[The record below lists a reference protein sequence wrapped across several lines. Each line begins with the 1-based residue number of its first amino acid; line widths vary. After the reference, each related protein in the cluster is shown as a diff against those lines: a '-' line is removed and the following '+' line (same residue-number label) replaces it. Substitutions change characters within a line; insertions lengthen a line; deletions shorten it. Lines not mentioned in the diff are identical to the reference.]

1 MKHVYL
7 ASLTVATLLSSCM
20 ALNTNKKTQTSAAE
34 PSATPASTEV
44 TVTPPATA
52 PSSAPK
58 INATAPAPAKT
69 HNVRHRSRLYGRLSG
84 EWTIVKAGKTSVP
97 FEEEMPYLI
106 FNEKQWEF
114 YASNGCNILNG
125 TFVYTGEKNIRFESV
140 LSTMKYC
147 PDVPYEAE
155 INTVLSDD
163 NTVTAK
169 IEQSGRETYLNL
181 LNADGQTVLR
191 LRRHN
196 LDFLNGQWNVRKIGN
211 SDVSD
216 AGVSIFFDVP
226 ELKVHGNSGCNYF
239 NGALE
244 IDPYRTSSIS
254 FKNMA
259 VTMRACPNLDIE
271 TKFLVALE
279 QVSQVKNSGSNQVYL
294 VDRQGHTVLTLIKAE
309 DK

>member
-1 MKHVYL
+1 MKHIYL
-7 ASLTVATLLSSCM
+7 ASMIAATLLSSCS
-20 ALNTNKKTQTSAAE
+20 ALNTNKKSQASVAE
-34 PSATPASTEV
+34 PATTPSSTEV
-44 TVTPPATA
+44 AVTPPVSE

-58 INATAPAPAKT
+58 INATAPTAEKP

-84 EWTIVKAGKTSVP
+84 EWTIIKAGKTDIP
-97 FEEEMPYLI
+97 FEDEMPYLI
-106 FNEKQWEF
+106 FNEKQWAF

-125 TFVYTGEKNIRFESV
+125 AFAYSGEKGIRFESV
-140 LSTMKYC
+140 LSTLKYC
-147 PDVPYEAE
+147 PDLPYEAE
-155 INTVLSDD
+155 INAVLRDN

-169 IEQSGRETYLNL
+169 IEQNGRETYLNL

-196 LDFLNGQWNVRKIGN
+196 LDFLNGQWNVKKIGN
-211 SDVSD
+211 SDIAD
-216 AGVSIFFDVP
+216 AGVNIFFDIP

-254 FKNMA
+254 FKSMA
-259 VTMRACPNLDIE
+259 VTKRACPNLDIE

-279 QVSQVKNSGSNQVYL
+279 QVSQVKNSGDNTVYL
-294 VDRQGHTVLTLIKAE
+294 LDRQGHTVLTLHKVAE
-309 DK
+309 K